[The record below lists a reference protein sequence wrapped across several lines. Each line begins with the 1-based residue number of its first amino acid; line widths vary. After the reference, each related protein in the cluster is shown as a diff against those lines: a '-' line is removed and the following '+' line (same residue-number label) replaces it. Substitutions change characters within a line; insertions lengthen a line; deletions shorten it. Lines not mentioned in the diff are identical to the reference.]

1 MKKNNMMKSAVL
13 MMLAAMAINSCSTS
27 KNVNKEIK
35 DENQVARPGNDMDMD
50 EQYLTLSDAQL
61 DILQKN
67 NKFAFNLFQKVS
79 GMDSKV
85 VSPMSVS
92 YLMGM
97 LANGADGVFVGQLLI
112 VPLSPVAAEVL
123 AGHLLGLLQCHGGLG
138 VLQSR
143 DDAGGLFQQ
152 IRPDG
157 LLPVDQQHAV
167 AAHVAPAGGGD
178 ERRPLFHR
186 LALVAGEVHPALL
199 HHPIEG
205 REAVVPLPGD
215 LDLVG
220 GDGLRG

>member
-35 DENQVARPGNDMDMD
+35 DENQVARPDKDMDMD
-50 EQYLTLSDAQL
+50 EEYLTLSDAQL

-97 LANGADGVFVGQLLI
+97 LANGADGQTRQEIMKAIGCEKVSLRDLNEFYQMLI
-112 VPLSPVAAEVL
+112 TRANHFDKATTINIEI
-123 AGHLLGLLQCHGGLG
+123 G
-138 VLQSR
+138 R
-143 DDAGGLFQQ
+143 
-152 IRPDG
+152 
-157 LLPVDQQHAV
+157 
-167 AAHVAPAGGGD
+167 AHV
-178 ERRPLFHR
+178 
-186 LALVAGEVHPALL
+186 
-199 HHPIEG
+199 
-205 REAVVPLPGD
+205 
-215 LDLVG
+215 
-220 GDGLRG
+220 